1 MINYKL
7 NNKNGHVNTNEFN
20 IDERAL
26 YGTDIDKVHLIQ
38 LGKATNYYDDWR
50 DHPNE
55 YIRCALA
62 RRGYHSEYYL
72 TDTINVRNAALYHLP
87 KKMIN
92 YVGDDTAT
100 TTITRY
106 LIGEVDPD
114 TDLLDAFIQNSSD
127 RIASIYGAHVLDAFI
142 LKLEAMNSV
151 PNNMNKTM
159 TEEQLRA
166 INNPLWAKNYTILQI
181 SNIINPNAENQL
193 SN

>member
-1 MINYKL
+1 MNRIHDIKMET
-7 NNKNGHVNTNEFN
+7 KMTCIFN
-20 IDERAL
+20 IDERAR
-26 YGTDIDKVHLIQ
+26 YGTDTDKIHLIQ
-38 LGKATNYYDDWR
+38 LGKATNYYDEWR

-55 YIRCALA
+55 YVRNALA

-72 TDTINVRNAALYHLP
+72 TDTINVRNAALYHRP
-87 KKMIN
+87 DRMIN

-114 TDLLDAFIQNSSD
+114 TDLLEAFIQNSSD
-127 RIASIYGAHVLDAFI
+127 QIASIYGAHVLDAFM

-181 SNIINPNAENQL
+181 SNMINPNAEN
-193 SN
+193 

>member
-20 IDERAL
+20 IDERAR

-72 TDTINVRNAALYHLP
+72 TDTVNVRNAALYHLP
-87 KKMIN
+87 EKMIN

-114 TDLLDAFIQNSSD
+114 TDLLEAFIQNSSD
-127 RIASIYGAHVLDAFI
+127 QIASIYGAHVLDAFI
-142 LKLEAMNSV
+142 H
-151 PNNMNKTM
+151 
-159 TEEQLRA
+159 
-166 INNPLWAKNYTILQI
+166 KNYYNLHRFEKTNKKSMTRDAPSQPWNVKLNI
-181 SNIINPNAENQL
+181 SAIKSSTKVINLYQ
-193 SN
+193 

>member
-1 MINYKL
+1 MC
-7 NNKNGHVNTNEFN
+7 TC
-20 IDERAL
+20 
-26 YGTDIDKVHLIQ
+26 
-38 LGKATNYYDDWR
+38 KAWN
-50 DHPNE
+50 
-55 YIRCALA
+55 
-62 RRGYHSEYYL
+62 HSEYYL

-87 KKMIN
+87 EKMIN

-114 TDLLDAFIQNSSD
+114 TNLLEAFIQNSSD
-127 RIASIYGAHVLDAFI
+127 QIASIYGAHVLDAFM

-181 SNIINPNAENQL
+181 SNMINPNAEN
-193 SN
+193 